1 MKIPLALFVYNRLD
15 HTKQTINHLLKNDL
29 NDIVLYIF
37 SDGPLQHDI
46 NSVNEV
52 RQYIRS
58 ITDFEEIHI
67 IESSENIGLACSII
81 NGVSK
86 ILDEFD
92 SIIVLED
99 DLIVSKYFI
108 DFMKTS
114 LDLYAD
120 NPRVMSIS
128 GYSLPLFSDDDKISD
143 TYFLDITTSWG
154 WATWKKSWALFEK
167 NPDKLINTFTKQDIF
182 NFNINN
188 SENFW
193 RQVLFNKKGIL
204 NTWAIFWY
212 ASIFINRGLTL
223 FPKISMVKNIG
234 HDGTGTNCIKSDR
247 FNTLLDQNKITYFE
261 KKIEVNNFAKNKLEK
276 FYRSTNVN
284 LFRKLLNYLKLRFKS
299 KFFI

>member
-99 DLIVSKYFI
+99 DLIVSKYSI